1 MLALINKPFMK
12 LMLCETLGLIASETQ
27 YHHSCYRNYT
37 RPVATLID
45 MERDPKGS
53 LMNHKP
59 I

>member
-1 MLALINKPFMK
+1 MK
-12 LMLCETLGLIASETQ
+12 LMLCETLDLIASEAQ

-37 RPVATLID
+37 HPAATLID